1 MMPKTDAGATRR
13 ILLVEDHPV
22 ERAYLQNMLLALGY
36 RRVAGVG
43 SSTEAIG
50 ALTRQ
55 FYDVVVSD
63 IVMGEGDGTRLPNEL
78 RRLVDAGRLKS
89 MPPIIWISSL
99 SDELLQSH
107 VRLALQAGCP
117 SAQALSKPVSRTGMQ
132 QAIKTA
138 LRSID
143 EDDAASPRQNAVRR
157 DLMEVALGHA
167 LITGKGMSVVLQPQ
181 MSLSTGRVLA
191 AEALSRWDHPEL
203 GVISAVDFVPA
214 AHRLGLDRMLFSRV
228 TDRVIDVLRR
238 MYVEDIAVPIAIN
251 ASASTLCTRDLP
263 GLLEQRVGQ
272 AGLPARLVKV
282 ELTEDE
288 PVTDWLALSSVLNLL
303 RVRGFE
309 LAMDDFGA
317 GIASMRLFS
326 AMPFTELK
334 IDRDFIVH
342 MHREPAS
349 RAVVA
354 AAIEM
359 GRVLGRRVV
368 AEGVEHE
375 RDVQLLRELGCD
387 VAQGYG
393 ISMPLEPDAFIEFCR
408 NH

>member
-1 MMPKTDAGATRR
+1 MPKTDAGATRR

-22 ERAYLQNMLLALGY
+22 ERAYLQNMLLALGF
-36 RRVAGVG
+36 RRVAGLG
-43 SSTEAIG
+43 SSTEAIS

-55 FYDVVVSD
+55 FYDAVVSD
-63 IVMGEGDGTRLPNEL
+63 IVVGEGDGTRLPNEL

-117 SAQALSKPVSRTGMQ
+117 SAQALPKPVSRAAMQ
-132 QAIKTA
+132 QAVKAA
-138 LRSID
+138 LRSLD
-143 EDDAASPRQNAVRR
+143 EDDSASPRPHSVRR
-157 DLMEVALGHA
+157 DVMEVALGHA
-167 LITGKGMSVVLQPQ
+167 LITGKGLSVVLQPQ

-191 AEALSRWDHPEL
+191 AEALSRWEHPEL
-203 GVISAVDFVPA
+203 GAIPAVDFVPA

-228 TDRVIDVLRR
+228 TDRVIEVLRR
-238 MYVEDIAVPIAIN
+238 MHAEGIAVPIAIN

-393 ISMPLEPDAFIEFCR
+393 ISVPLEPEAFIEFCR
-408 NH
+408 NR

>member
-1 MMPKTDAGATRR
+1 MPKTDAGAARR

-43 SSTEAIG
+43 SSTEAIS
-50 ALTRQ
+50 ALGRQ
-55 FYDVVVSD
+55 FYDLVISD
-63 IVMGEGDGTRLPNEL
+63 IVMSDGDGTHLPNEL

-99 SDELLQSH
+99 SDELLESH

-117 SAQALSKPVSRTGMQ
+117 SAQALSKPVSRTSMHQAVKAGLAAEDMTTPQ
-132 QAIKTA
+132 QQ
-138 LRSID
+138 SI
-143 EDDAASPRQNAVRR
+143 RR
-157 DLMEVALGHA
+157 EVIEAELGRA
-167 LITGKGMSVVLQPQ
+167 LITGEGMSVVLQPQ
-181 MSLSTGRVLA
+181 MSLSTGKVVA

-203 GVISAVDFVPA
+203 GSIAAADFVPA
-214 AHRLGLDRMLFSRV
+214 AHRLGMDRMLFLRV
-228 TDRVIDVLRR
+228 TDRVLEVLQTLHA
-238 MYVEDIAVPIAIN
+238 EDIAVPMAIN
-251 ASASTLCTRDLP
+251 ASSSTLCSRDMP
-263 GLLEQRVGQ
+263 AVLEKRVAR

-288 PVTDWLALSSVLNLL
+288 PVNDWLALSSVLNLL

-342 MHREPAS
+342 MHREAAS

-368 AEGVEHE
+368 AEGVEQE

-393 ISMPLEPDAFIEFCR
+393 LSMPLEPDAFIDFCR
-408 NH
+408 RH

>member
-117 SAQALSKPVSRTGMQ
+117 SAQALSKPVSRTAMQ

-238 MYVEDIAVPIAIN
+238 MYAEDIAVPIAIN

>member
-1 MMPKTDAGATRR
+1 MPKSDAGATRR

-22 ERAYLQNMLLALGY
+22 ERAYLQNMLLALGF
-36 RRVAGVG
+36 RRVAGLG
-43 SSTEAIG
+43 SSIEAVS

-55 FYDVVVSD
+55 YYDVLISD
-63 IVMGEGDGTRLPNEL
+63 IVMGEGDGTRLPNDL

-117 SAQALSKPVSRTGMQ
+117 SAQALSKPVGRSAMQ

-138 LRSID
+138 LHSID
-143 EDDAASPRQNAVRR
+143 DGDPASPHRQKSVRR
-157 DLMEVALGHA
+157 DVMEAALGQA
-167 LITGKGMSVVLQPQ
+167 LVSGAGMSVVLQPQ
-181 MSLSTGRVLA
+181 MSLSTGRVVA
-191 AEALSRWDHPEL
+191 AEALSRWVHPEL
-203 GVISAVDFVPA
+203 GAISAADFVPA
-214 AHRLGLDRMLFSRV
+214 AHRLGLDRMLFGRV
-228 TDRVIDVLRR
+228 TDRVLEVLRQ
-238 MYVEDIAVPIAIN
+238 MHDEDIAVPISIN
-251 ASASTLCTRDLP
+251 ASASTLCSRDLP

-272 AGLPARLVKV
+272 AGLPARLIKV

-288 PVTDWLALSSVLNLL
+288 PVTDWLALSSSLNLL

-342 MHREPAS
+342 MHSEPAS

-368 AEGVEHE
+368 AEGVEQE

-393 ISMPLEPDAFIEFCR
+393 ISVPLEPEAFVEFCR
-408 NH
+408 RQ

>member
-1 MMPKTDAGATRR
+1 MPKTDAGAARR

-43 SSTEAIG
+43 SSTEAIS
-50 ALTRQ
+50 ALGRQ
-55 FYDVVVSD
+55 FYDLVISD
-63 IVMGEGDGTRLPNEL
+63 IVMSDGDGTHLPNEL

-99 SDELLQSH
+99 SDELLESH

-117 SAQALSKPVSRTGMQ
+117 SAQALSKPVSRTSMHQAVKAGLAAEDMTTPQ
-132 QAIKTA
+132 QQ
-138 LRSID
+138 SI
-143 EDDAASPRQNAVRR
+143 RR
-157 DLMEVALGHA
+157 EVIEAELGRA
-167 LITGKGMSVVLQPQ
+167 LITGEGMSVVLQPQ
-181 MSLSTGRVLA
+181 MSLSTGKVVA
-191 AEALSRWDHPEL
+191 AEALSRWGHPEL
-203 GVISAVDFVPA
+203 GSIAAADFVPA
-214 AHRLGLDRMLFSRV
+214 AHRLGMDRMLFLRV
-228 TDRVIDVLRR
+228 TDRVLEVLQTLHA
-238 MYVEDIAVPIAIN
+238 EDIAVPIAIN
-251 ASASTLCTRDLP
+251 ASSSTLCSRDMP
-263 GLLEQRVGQ
+263 AVLEKRVAR

-288 PVTDWLALSSVLNLL
+288 PVNDWLALSSVLNLL

-342 MHREPAS
+342 MHREAAS

-368 AEGVEHE
+368 AEGVEQE

-393 ISMPLEPDAFIEFCR
+393 LSMPLEPDAFIDFCR
-408 NH
+408 RH

>member
-1 MMPKTDAGATRR
+1 MPKTDAGAARR

-43 SSTEAIG
+43 SSTEAIS
-50 ALTRQ
+50 ALGRQ
-55 FYDVVVSD
+55 FYDLVISD
-63 IVMGEGDGTRLPNEL
+63 IVMSDGDGTHLPNEL

-99 SDELLQSH
+99 SDELLESH

-117 SAQALSKPVSRTGMQ
+117 SAQALSKPVSRTSMHQAVKAGLAAEDMTTPQ
-132 QAIKTA
+132 QQ
-138 LRSID
+138 SI
-143 EDDAASPRQNAVRR
+143 RR
-157 DLMEVALGHA
+157 EVIEAELGRA
-167 LITGKGMSVVLQPQ
+167 LITGEGMSVVLQPQ
-181 MSLSTGRVLA
+181 MSLSTGQVVA

-203 GVISAVDFVPA
+203 GSIAAADFVPA
-214 AHRLGLDRMLFSRV
+214 AHRLGMDRMLFLRV
-228 TDRVIDVLRR
+228 TDRVLEVLQTLHA
-238 MYVEDIAVPIAIN
+238 EDIAVPIAIN
-251 ASASTLCTRDLP
+251 ASSSTLCSRDMP
-263 GLLEQRVGQ
+263 AVLEKRVAR

-288 PVTDWLALSSVLNLL
+288 PVNDWLALSSVLNLL

-342 MHREPAS
+342 MHREAAS

-368 AEGVEHE
+368 AEGVEQE

-393 ISMPLEPDAFIEFCR
+393 LSMPLEPDAFIDFCR
-408 NH
+408 RH

>member
-55 FYDVVVSD
+55 FYDVVISD

-238 MYVEDIAVPIAIN
+238 MYAEDIAVPIAIN

>member
-1 MMPKTDAGATRR
+1 MPKLHAGASRR

-43 SSTEAIG
+43 SSAEAIA
-50 ALTRQ
+50 ALARQ
-55 FYDVVVSD
+55 AYDVVISD

-78 RRLVDAGRLKS
+78 RQLVDGGRLKS
-89 MPPIIWISSL
+89 MPPIVWISSL

-117 SAQALSKPVSRTGMQ
+117 SSQALAKPVTRTAMQ
-132 QAIKTA
+132 HAIKTA
-138 LRSID
+138 LHSL
-143 EDDAASPRQNAVRR
+143 DDDTASPRRTAVRR
-157 DLMEVALGHA
+157 EVIEAELGRALSSGD
-167 LITGKGMSVVLQPQ
+167 GMSVVLQPQ
-181 MSLSTGRVLA
+181 VDLGTGRTVA
-191 AEALSRWDHPEL
+191 AEALSRWDHPTL
-203 GVISAVDFVPA
+203 GVIPAVDFVPA
-214 AHRLGLDRMLFSRV
+214 AHRLGLDQTLFNRV
-228 TDRVIDVLRR
+228 ADCVVEVLAE
-238 MYVEDIAVPIAIN
+238 MHAEGIAVPIAIN
-251 ASASTLCTRDLP
+251 ASASTLCAP
-263 GLLEQRVGQ
+263 GLPDSLEQRVTR

-288 PVTDWLALSSVLNLL
+288 PVTDWLALLSALNLL

-368 AEGVEHE
+368 AEGVEQE
-375 RDVQLLRELGCD
+375 RDILLLRELGCTL
-387 VAQGYG
+387 AQGYG
-393 ISMPLEPDAFIEFCR
+393 ISMPLAPADFIAFCR
-408 NH
+408 RQ

>member
-1 MMPKTDAGATRR
+1 MPKTEPGGTRR

-22 ERAYLQNMLLALGY
+22 ERAYLQNVLLALGF
-36 RRVAGVG
+36 RRVAGLG
-43 SSTEAIG
+43 SSIEAVS
-50 ALTRQ
+50 ALARQ
-55 FYDVVVSD
+55 FYDVVISD
-63 IVMGEGDGTRLPNEL
+63 IVTGEGDGTRLPNEL

-117 SAQALSKPVSRTGMQ
+117 SAQALSKPVSRTGLQ

-138 LRSID
+138 LRSVD
-143 EDDAASPRQNAVRR
+143 EDDTASPRQRSLRR
-157 DLMEVALGHA
+157 DVIEAALGHA
-167 LITGKGMSVVLQPQ
+167 LITGQGMSVVLQPQ

-203 GVISAVDFVPA
+203 GAIPAADFVPA
-214 AHRLGLDRMLFSRV
+214 AHRLGLDRTLFCRV
-228 TDRVIDVLRR
+228 TDRVLEVLQR
-238 MYVEDIAVPIAIN
+238 MHAEDIAVPVAIN
-251 ASASTLCTRDLP
+251 ASASTLCSRDLP

-288 PVTDWLALSSVLNLL
+288 PVTDWLALSSALNLL

-375 RDVQLLRELGCD
+375 RDIELLRELGCD

-393 ISMPLEPDAFIEFCR
+393 ISVPLEPDAFIEFCR
-408 NH
+408 TH

>member
-1 MMPKTDAGATRR
+1 MPKTDAGATRR

-22 ERAYLQNMLLALGY
+22 ERAYLQNVLLAFGF
-36 RRVAGVG
+36 RRVAGLG
-43 SSTEAIG
+43 SSAEAVG

-55 FYDVVVSD
+55 FYDVVISD
-63 IVMGEGDGTRLPNEL
+63 IVVGEGDGTRLPNEL
-78 RRLVDAGRLKS
+78 RRLVDAGRLKR

-117 SAQALSKPVSRTGMQ
+117 SAQALSKPVSRSALQ
-132 QAIKTA
+132 QAMKTA

-143 EDDAASPRQNAVRR
+143 EHDAASPQPHAVRR
-157 DLMEVALGHA
+157 DVMEVALGHA
-167 LITGKGMSVVLQPQ
+167 LITGQGMSVVLQPQ

-191 AEALSRWDHPEL
+191 AEALSRWEHPEL
-203 GVISAVDFVPA
+203 GAIPAVDFVPA

-228 TDRVIDVLRR
+228 TDRVIEVLGR
-238 MYVEDIAVPIAIN
+238 MHAQDIAVPIAIN

-263 GLLEQRVGQ
+263 ALLEQRVGQ

-375 RDVQLLRELGCD
+375 RDLQLLRELGCD

-408 NH
+408 QH

>member
-1 MMPKTDAGATRR
+1 MPKTDAGAARR

-22 ERAYLQNMLLALGY
+22 ERAFLQNMLLALGY

-43 SSTEAIG
+43 SSTEAIS
-50 ALTRQ
+50 ALGRQ
-55 FYDVVVSD
+55 FYDLVISD
-63 IVMGEGDGTRLPNEL
+63 IVMSDGDGTHLPNEL

-99 SDELLQSH
+99 SDELLESH

-117 SAQALSKPVSRTGMQ
+117 SAQALSKPVSRTSMHQAVKAGLAAEDMTTPQ
-132 QAIKTA
+132 QQ
-138 LRSID
+138 SI
-143 EDDAASPRQNAVRR
+143 RR
-157 DLMEVALGHA
+157 EVIEAELGRA
-167 LITGKGMSVVLQPQ
+167 LITGEGMSVVLQPQ
-181 MSLSTGRVLA
+181 MSLSTGKVVA

-203 GVISAVDFVPA
+203 GSIAAADFVPA
-214 AHRLGLDRMLFSRV
+214 AHRLGMDRMLFLRV
-228 TDRVIDVLRR
+228 TDRVLEVLQTLHA
-238 MYVEDIAVPIAIN
+238 EDIAVPIAIN
-251 ASASTLCTRDLP
+251 ASSSTLCSRDMP
-263 GLLEQRVGQ
+263 AVLEKRVAR

-288 PVTDWLALSSVLNLL
+288 PVNDWLALSSVLNLL

-342 MHREPAS
+342 MHREAAS

-368 AEGVEHE
+368 AEGVEQE

-393 ISMPLEPDAFIEFCR
+393 LSMPLEPDAFIDFCR
-408 NH
+408 RH

>member
-1 MMPKTDAGATRR
+1 V
-13 ILLVEDHPV
+13 I
-22 ERAYLQNMLLALGY
+22 
-36 RRVAGVG
+36 
-43 SSTEAIG
+43 
-50 ALTRQ
+50 
-55 FYDVVVSD
+55 SD
-63 IVMGEGDGTRLPNEL
+63 IVMSDGDGTHLPNEL

-99 SDELLQSH
+99 SDELLESH

-117 SAQALSKPVSRTGMQ
+117 SAQALSKPVSRTSMHQAVKAGLAAEGVTTPQ
-132 QAIKTA
+132 QQ
-138 LRSID
+138 SI
-143 EDDAASPRQNAVRR
+143 RR
-157 DLMEVALGHA
+157 EVIEAELGRA
-167 LITGKGMSVVLQPQ
+167 LITGEGMSVVLQPQ
-181 MSLSTGRVLA
+181 MSLSTGKVVA

-203 GVISAVDFVPA
+203 GSIAAADFVPA
-214 AHRLGLDRMLFSRV
+214 AHRLGMDRMLFLRV
-228 TDRVIDVLRR
+228 TDRVLEVLQTLHA
-238 MYVEDIAVPIAIN
+238 EDIAVPIAIN
-251 ASASTLCTRDLP
+251 ASSSTLCSRDLP
-263 GLLEQRVGQ
+263 AVLEKRVAR

-288 PVTDWLALSSVLNLL
+288 PVNDWLALSSVLNLL

-342 MHREPAS
+342 MHREAAS

-368 AEGVEHE
+368 AEGVEQE
-375 RDVQLLRELGCD
+375 RDLQLLRELGCD

-393 ISMPLEPDAFIEFCR
+393 LSVPLEPDAFIDFCR
-408 NH
+408 RH

>member
-1 MMPKTDAGATRR
+1 MPKTDAGAARR

-43 SSTEAIG
+43 SSTEAIS
-50 ALTRQ
+50 ALGRQ
-55 FYDVVVSD
+55 FYDLVISD
-63 IVMGEGDGTRLPNEL
+63 IVMSDGDGTHLPNEL

-99 SDELLQSH
+99 SDELLESH

-117 SAQALSKPVSRTGMQ
+117 SAQALSKPVSRTSMHQAVKAGLAAEGVTTPQ
-132 QAIKTA
+132 QQ
-138 LRSID
+138 SI
-143 EDDAASPRQNAVRR
+143 RR
-157 DLMEVALGHA
+157 EVIEAELGRA
-167 LITGKGMSVVLQPQ
+167 LITGEGMSVVLQPQ
-181 MSLSTGRVLA
+181 MSLSTGKVVA

-203 GVISAVDFVPA
+203 GSIAAADFVPA
-214 AHRLGLDRMLFSRV
+214 AHRLGMDRMLFLRV
-228 TDRVIDVLRR
+228 TDRVLEVLQTLHA
-238 MYVEDIAVPIAIN
+238 EDNAVPIAIN
-251 ASASTLCTRDLP
+251 ASSSTLCSRDLP
-263 GLLEQRVGQ
+263 AVLEKRVAR

-288 PVTDWLALSSVLNLL
+288 PVNDWLALSSVLNLL

-342 MHREPAS
+342 MHREAAS

-368 AEGVEHE
+368 AEGVEQE
-375 RDVQLLRELGCD
+375 RDLQLLRELGCD

-393 ISMPLEPDAFIEFCR
+393 LSVPLEPDAFIDFCR
-408 NH
+408 RH

>member
-1 MMPKTDAGATRR
+1 MPKLHAGASRR

-43 SSTEAIG
+43 SSAEAIG
-50 ALTRQ
+50 ALARQ
-55 FYDVVVSD
+55 AYDVVISD

-78 RRLVDAGRLKS
+78 RQLVDGGRLKS
-89 MPPIIWISSL
+89 MPPIVWISSL

-117 SAQALSKPVSRTGMQ
+117 SSQALAKPVTRTAMQ
-132 QAIKTA
+132 HAIKTA
-138 LRSID
+138 LHSL
-143 EDDAASPRQNAVRR
+143 DDDTASPRRTAVRR
-157 DLMEVALGHA
+157 EVIEAELGRALSSGD
-167 LITGKGMSVVLQPQ
+167 GMSVVLQPQ
-181 MSLSTGRVLA
+181 VDLGTGRTVA
-191 AEALSRWDHPEL
+191 AEALSRWDHPTL
-203 GVISAVDFVPA
+203 GVIPAVDFVPA
-214 AHRLGLDRMLFSRV
+214 AHRLGLDQTLFNRV
-228 TDRVIDVLRR
+228 ADCVVEVLAE
-238 MYVEDIAVPIAIN
+238 MHAEGIAVPIAIN
-251 ASASTLCTRDLP
+251 ASASTLCAP
-263 GLLEQRVGQ
+263 GLPDSLEQRVTR

-288 PVTDWLALSSVLNLL
+288 PVTDWLALSSALNLL

-368 AEGVEHE
+368 AEGVEQE
-375 RDVQLLRELGCD
+375 RDILLLRELGCTL
-387 VAQGYG
+387 AQGYG
-393 ISMPLEPDAFIEFCR
+393 ISMPLAPADFIAFCR
-408 NH
+408 RQ

>member
-1 MMPKTDAGATRR
+1 MPKTDAGAARR

-43 SSTEAIG
+43 SSTEAVG
-50 ALTRQ
+50 ALGRQ
-55 FYDVVVSD
+55 FYDLVISD
-63 IVMGEGDGTRLPNEL
+63 IVMGDGDGTHLPNEL
-78 RRLVDAGRLKS
+78 RRLVDVGRLKA

-117 SAQALSKPVSRTGMQ
+117 SAQALSKPVSRTSMQ

-138 LRSID
+138 LLSA
-143 EDDAASPRQNAVRR
+143 DDVISPRQQSVRR
-157 DLMEVALGHA
+157 DVIEAELGRA
-167 LITGKGMSVVLQPQ
+167 LITGLGMSVVLQPQ
-181 MSLSTGRVLA
+181 MSLVTGQVLA

-203 GVISAVDFVPA
+203 GPISAADFVPA
-214 AHRLGLDRMLFSRV
+214 AHRLGMDRMLFLRV
-228 TDRVIDVLRR
+228 VDRVIEVLQR
-238 MYVEDIAVPIAIN
+238 MHAEDIAVPIAIN
-251 ASASTLCTRDLP
+251 ASSSTLCSRDLP
-263 GLLEQRVGQ
+263 TLLEKRVAQ
-272 AGLPARLVKV
+272 AGLPARLVKI

-288 PVTDWLALSSVLNLL
+288 PVNDWLALSSVLNLL

-342 MHREPAS
+342 MHREAAS

-368 AEGVEHE
+368 AEGVEQD

-393 ISMPLEPDAFIEFCR
+393 LSIPLDADAFVDFCR
-408 NH
+408 RH

>member
-1 MMPKTDAGATRR
+1 MPKTDTGANRR

-22 ERAYLQNMLLALGY
+22 ERAYLQNLLLALGY

-43 SSTEAIG
+43 SSNEAIG
-50 ALTRQ
+50 TLARQ
-55 FYDVVVSD
+55 SYDVVVSD

-78 RRLVDAGRLKS
+78 RRLFDSGRIKH

-117 SAQALSKPVSRTGMQ
+117 ASQALSKPVSRTAMQ
-132 QAIKTA
+132 HAIKHA
-138 LRSID
+138 LHSID
-143 EDDAASPRQNAVRR
+143 DDLASPRQTSVRR
-157 DLMEVALGHA
+157 DLLEAELGQALASGE
-167 LITGKGMSVVLQPQ
+167 GMSVVLQPQ
-181 MSLSTGRVLA
+181 VNLTTGRAVA
-191 AEALSRWDHPEL
+191 AEALSRWRHPAL
-203 GVISAVDFVPA
+203 GAISPADFVPA
-214 AHRLGLDRMLFSRV
+214 AHRLGLDLMLFNRV
-228 TDRVIDVLRR
+228 AGRVVEVLAA
-238 MYVEDIAVPIAIN
+238 MHAEHIAVPIAIN
-251 ASASTLCTRDLP
+251 ASASTLCAPDLP
-263 GLLEQRVGQ
+263 EMLEQRVAQ

-288 PVTDWLALSSVLNLL
+288 PVTDWLMLSSALNLL

-359 GRVLGRRVV
+359 GRALGRRVV
-368 AEGVEHE
+368 AEGVEQE
-375 RDVQLLRELGCD
+375 RDLQLLRELGCT

-393 ISMPLEPDAFIEFCR
+393 ISMPLAPADFIEFCR
-408 NH
+408 QH

>member
-1 MMPKTDAGATRR
+1 
-13 ILLVEDHPV
+13 
-22 ERAYLQNMLLALGY
+22 MLLALGY
-36 RRVAGVG
+36 RRVAGLG
-43 SSTEAIG
+43 SSTEAVS
-50 ALTRQ
+50 ALSRQ
-55 FYDVVVSD
+55 YYDLVISD
-63 IVMGEGDGTRLPNEL
+63 IVMSDGDGTHMPNEL
-78 RRLVDAGRLKS
+78 RRLVDVGRLKS

-99 SDELLQSH
+99 SEELLQSH

-117 SAQALSKPVSRTGMQ
+117 SAQALSKPVSRTAMH
-132 QAIKTA
+132 QAIKAGLAAEDVTTPQHP
-138 LRSID
+138 SI
-143 EDDAASPRQNAVRR
+143 RR
-157 DLMEVALGHA
+157 EVVEAELGRA
-167 LITGKGMSVVLQPQ
+167 LITGVGMSVVLQPQ
-181 MSLSTGRVLA
+181 MSLSTGKVLA

-203 GVISAVDFVPA
+203 GAISAVDFVPA
-214 AHRLGLDRMLFSRV
+214 AHRLGMDRMLFLRV
-228 TDRVIDVLRR
+228 TDRVLEVQKTLHA
-238 MYVEDIAVPIAIN
+238 EGIAVPIAIN
-251 ASASTLCTRDLP
+251 ASASTLCSRDMP
-263 GLLEQRVGQ
+263 AVLEKRVAQ
-272 AGLPARLVKV
+272 AGLPARLIKI

-288 PVTDWLALSSVLNLL
+288 PVNDWLALSSALNLL

-342 MHREPAS
+342 MHREAAS

-368 AEGVEHE
+368 AEGVEQE
-375 RDVQLLRELGCD
+375 RDLQLLRELGCD

-393 ISMPLEPDAFIEFCR
+393 LSIPLEPQAFIEFCR
-408 NH
+408 QH

>member
-1 MMPKTDAGATRR
+1 MPKTDAGAARR

-43 SSTEAIG
+43 SSTEAIS
-50 ALTRQ
+50 ALGRQ
-55 FYDVVVSD
+55 FYDLVISD
-63 IVMGEGDGTRLPNEL
+63 IVMSDGDGTHLPNEL

-99 SDELLQSH
+99 SDELLESH

-117 SAQALSKPVSRTGMQ
+117 SAQALSKPVSRTSMHQAVKAGLAAEGVTTPQ
-132 QAIKTA
+132 QQ
-138 LRSID
+138 SI
-143 EDDAASPRQNAVRR
+143 RR
-157 DLMEVALGHA
+157 EVIEAELGRA
-167 LITGKGMSVVLQPQ
+167 LITGEGMSVVLQPQ
-181 MSLSTGRVLA
+181 MSLSTGKVVA

-203 GVISAVDFVPA
+203 GSIAAADFVPA
-214 AHRLGLDRMLFSRV
+214 AHRLGMDRMLFLRV
-228 TDRVIDVLRR
+228 TDRVLEVLQTLHA
-238 MYVEDIAVPIAIN
+238 EDIAVPIAIN
-251 ASASTLCTRDLP
+251 ASSSTLCSRDLP
-263 GLLEQRVGQ
+263 AVLEKRVAR

-288 PVTDWLALSSVLNLL
+288 PVNDWLALSSVLNLL

-342 MHREPAS
+342 MHREAAS

-368 AEGVEHE
+368 AEGVEQE
-375 RDVQLLRELGCD
+375 RDLQLLRELGCD

-393 ISMPLEPDAFIEFCR
+393 LSVPLEPDAFIDFCR
-408 NH
+408 RH

>member
-1 MMPKTDAGATRR
+1 MPKLHAGASRR

-43 SSTEAIG
+43 SSAEAIA
-50 ALTRQ
+50 ALARQ
-55 FYDVVVSD
+55 AYDVVISD

-78 RRLVDAGRLKS
+78 RQLVDGGRLKS
-89 MPPIIWISSL
+89 MPPIVWISSL

-117 SAQALSKPVSRTGMQ
+117 SSQALAKPVTRTAMQ
-132 QAIKTA
+132 HAIKTA
-138 LRSID
+138 LHSL
-143 EDDAASPRQNAVRR
+143 DDDTASPRRTAVRR
-157 DLMEVALGHA
+157 EVIEAELGRALSSGD
-167 LITGKGMSVVLQPQ
+167 GMSVVLQPQ
-181 MSLSTGRVLA
+181 VDLGTGRTVA
-191 AEALSRWDHPEL
+191 AEALSRWDHPTL
-203 GVISAVDFVPA
+203 GVIPAVDFVPA
-214 AHRLGLDRMLFSRV
+214 AHRLGLDQTLFNRV
-228 TDRVIDVLRR
+228 ADCVVEVLAE
-238 MYVEDIAVPIAIN
+238 MHAEGIAVPIAIN
-251 ASASTLCTRDLP
+251 ASASTLCAP
-263 GLLEQRVGQ
+263 GLPDSLEQRVTR

>member
-1 MMPKTDAGATRR
+1 MPKLHAGASRR

-43 SSTEAIG
+43 SSAEAIA
-50 ALTRQ
+50 ALARQ
-55 FYDVVVSD
+55 AYDVVISD

-78 RRLVDAGRLKS
+78 RQLVDGGRLKS
-89 MPPIIWISSL
+89 MPPIVWISSL

-117 SAQALSKPVSRTGMQ
+117 SSQALAKPVTRTAMQ
-132 QAIKTA
+132 HAIKTA
-138 LRSID
+138 LHSL
-143 EDDAASPRQNAVRR
+143 DDDTASPRRTAVRR
-157 DLMEVALGHA
+157 EVIEAELGRALSSGD
-167 LITGKGMSVVLQPQ
+167 GMSVVLQPQ
-181 MSLSTGRVLA
+181 VDLGTGRTVA
-191 AEALSRWDHPEL
+191 AEALSRWDHPTL
-203 GVISAVDFVPA
+203 GVIPAVDFVPA
-214 AHRLGLDRMLFSRV
+214 AHRLGLDQTLFNRV
-228 TDRVIDVLRR
+228 ADCVVEVLAE
-238 MYVEDIAVPIAIN
+238 MHAEGIAVPIAIN
-251 ASASTLCTRDLP
+251 ASASTLCAP
-263 GLLEQRVGQ
+263 GLPDSLEQRVTR

-288 PVTDWLALSSVLNLL
+288 PVTDWLALSSALNLL

-368 AEGVEHE
+368 AEGVEQE
-375 RDVQLLRELGCD
+375 RDILLLRELGCTL
-387 VAQGYG
+387 AQGYG
-393 ISMPLEPDAFIEFCR
+393 ISMPLAPADFIAFCR
-408 NH
+408 RQ

>member
-1 MMPKTDAGATRR
+1 MPKTDAGAARR

-43 SSTEAIG
+43 SSTEAIS
-50 ALTRQ
+50 ALGRQ
-55 FYDVVVSD
+55 FYDLVISD
-63 IVMGEGDGTRLPNEL
+63 IVMSDGDGTHLPNEL
-78 RRLVDAGRLKS
+78 RRLVDVGRLKS

-99 SDELLQSH
+99 SDELLESH

-117 SAQALSKPVSRTGMQ
+117 SAQALSKPVSRTSMHQAVKAGLAAEDVTTPQ
-132 QAIKTA
+132 QQ
-138 LRSID
+138 SI
-143 EDDAASPRQNAVRR
+143 RR
-157 DLMEVALGHA
+157 EVIEAELGRA
-167 LITGKGMSVVLQPQ
+167 LITGEGMSVVLQPQ
-181 MSLSTGRVLA
+181 MSLSTGKVVA

-203 GVISAVDFVPA
+203 GSIAAADFVPA
-214 AHRLGLDRMLFSRV
+214 AHRLGMDRMLFLRV
-228 TDRVIDVLRR
+228 TDRVLEVLQTLHA
-238 MYVEDIAVPIAIN
+238 EDIAVPIAIN
-251 ASASTLCTRDLP
+251 ASSSTLCSRDLP
-263 GLLEQRVGQ
+263 SVLEKRVAR

-288 PVTDWLALSSVLNLL
+288 PVNDWLALSSVLNLL

-342 MHREPAS
+342 MHREAAS

-368 AEGVEHE
+368 AEGVEQE
-375 RDVQLLRELGCD
+375 RDLQLLRELGCD

-393 ISMPLEPDAFIEFCR
+393 LSVPLEPEAFIDFCR
-408 NH
+408 RH

>member
-1 MMPKTDAGATRR
+1 MPKTDAGANRR

-43 SSTEAIG
+43 SSTEAVS
-50 ALTRQ
+50 ALARQ
-55 FYDVVVSD
+55 AYDVVISD
-63 IVMGEGDGTRLPNEL
+63 IVMGEGDGTRLPTEL
-78 RRLVDAGRLKS
+78 RQLVDGGRLKS

-99 SDELLQSH
+99 SDELLRSH
-107 VRLALQAGCP
+107 VRLALQGGCP
-117 SAQALSKPVSRTGMQ
+117 SSLALSKPVSRNAMQ
-132 QAIKTA
+132 HAVKMA
-138 LRSID
+138 LHSI
-143 EDDAASPRQNAVRR
+143 EHGTTASPRQTAVRR
-157 DLMEVALGHA
+157 DEIEAELGHA
-167 LITGKGMSVVLQPQ
+167 LSSGEGMSVVLQPQ
-181 MSLSTGRVLA
+181 VDLDSGRAVA
-191 AEALSRWDHPEL
+191 AEALSRWTHPSL
-203 GVISAVDFVPA
+203 GAIPAVDFVPA
-214 AHRLGLDRMLFSRV
+214 AHRLGLDQTLFNRV
-228 TDRVIDVLRR
+228 ADCV
-238 MYVEDIAVPIAIN
+238 VEVQVAMHAEGIAVPIAIN
-251 ASASTLCTRDLP
+251 ASASTLCAP
-263 GLLEQRVGQ
+263 GLPDALETRVTQ
-272 AGLPARLVKV
+272 AGLPTRLVKV

-288 PVTDWLALSSVLNLL
+288 PVTDWLTLSSALNLL

-368 AEGVEHE
+368 AEGVEQE
-375 RDVQLLRELGCD
+375 RDIQLLRELGCK

-393 ISMPLEPDAFIEFCR
+393 ISVPLPPDDFIAFCR
-408 NH
+408 RR

>member
-1 MMPKTDAGATRR
+1 MPKTDAGATRR

-238 MYVEDIAVPIAIN
+238 MYAEDIAVPIAIN

-303 RVRGFE
+303 RVWGFE

>member
-1 MMPKTDAGATRR
+1 MPKTDAGATRR

-22 ERAYLQNMLLALGY
+22 ERAYLQNVLLAFGF
-36 RRVAGVG
+36 RRVAGLG
-43 SSTEAIG
+43 SSAEAVG

-55 FYDVVVSD
+55 FYDVVISD
-63 IVMGEGDGTRLPNEL
+63 IVVGEGDGTRLPNEL
-78 RRLVDAGRLKS
+78 RRLVDAGRLKR

-117 SAQALSKPVSRTGMQ
+117 SAQALSKPVSRSALQ
-132 QAIKTA
+132 QAMKTA

-143 EDDAASPRQNAVRR
+143 EHDAVSPQPNAVRR
-157 DLMEVALGHA
+157 DVMEVALGHA
-167 LITGKGMSVVLQPQ
+167 LITGQGMSVVLQPQ

-191 AEALSRWDHPEL
+191 AEALSRWEHPEL
-203 GVISAVDFVPA
+203 GAIPAVDFVPA

-228 TDRVIDVLRR
+228 TDRVIEVLGR
-238 MYVEDIAVPIAIN
+238 MHAQDIAVPIAIN

-263 GLLEQRVGQ
+263 ALLEQRVGQ

-375 RDVQLLRELGCD
+375 RDLQLLRELGCD

-408 NH
+408 QH

>member
-1 MMPKTDAGATRR
+1 MPKTNAGATRR

-22 ERAYLQNMLLALGY
+22 ERAYLQNLLLALGY
-36 RRVAGVG
+36 RRVAGLG
-43 SSTEAIG
+43 SSTEAIS
-50 ALTRQ
+50 ALARQ

-117 SAQALSKPVSRTGMQ
+117 SAQALSKPVSRTAMQ
-132 QAIKTA
+132 QAIKAA
-138 LRSID
+138 LRSVD

-157 DLMEVALGHA
+157 DVMEVALGHA
-167 LITGKGMSVVLQPQ
+167 LITGAGMSVVLQPQ

-191 AEALSRWDHPEL
+191 AEALSRWEHPEL
-203 GVISAVDFVPA
+203 GIISAADFVPA

-228 TDRVIDVLRR
+228 TDRVIDVLKR
-238 MYVEDIAVPIAIN
+238 MHGEDIAVPIAIN

-263 GLLEQRVGQ
+263 GLLEQRVGL

-393 ISMPLEPDAFIEFCR
+393 ISVPLEPDAFIDFCR
-408 NH
+408 QH

>member
-1 MMPKTDAGATRR
+1 MPKTDAGATRR

-36 RRVAGVG
+36 RRVAGLG

-50 ALTRQ
+50 ALSRQ

-117 SAQALSKPVSRTGMQ
+117 SAQALSKPVSRTAMQ
-132 QAIKTA
+132 HAIKAA
-138 LRSID
+138 LRSVD
-143 EDDAASPRQNAVRR
+143 EYDAASPRPNAVRR
-157 DLMEVALGHA
+157 DVMEVALGHA

-191 AEALSRWDHPEL
+191 AEALSRWEHPEL
-203 GVISAVDFVPA
+203 GVISAADFVPA

-228 TDRVIDVLRR
+228 TDRVIELLRR
-238 MYVEDIAVPIAIN
+238 MHAEDIAVPIAIN

-272 AGLPARLVKV
+272 AGRPARLVKV

-375 RDVQLLRELGCD
+375 RDIQLLRELGCD

-408 NH
+408 SH

>member
-1 MMPKTDAGATRR
+1 MPKTDAGAARR

-43 SSTEAIG
+43 SSTEAIS
-50 ALTRQ
+50 ALGRQ
-55 FYDVVVSD
+55 FYDLVISD
-63 IVMGEGDGTRLPNEL
+63 IVMSDGDGTHLPNEL
-78 RRLVDAGRLKS
+78 RRLVDVGRLKS

-99 SDELLQSH
+99 SDELLESH

-117 SAQALSKPVSRTGMQ
+117 SAQALSKPVSRTSMHQAVKAGLAAEGVTTPQ
-132 QAIKTA
+132 QQ
-138 LRSID
+138 SI
-143 EDDAASPRQNAVRR
+143 RR
-157 DLMEVALGHA
+157 EVIEAELGRA
-167 LITGKGMSVVLQPQ
+167 LITGEGMSVVLQPQ
-181 MSLSTGRVLA
+181 MSLSTGKVVA

-203 GVISAVDFVPA
+203 GSIAAADFVPA
-214 AHRLGLDRMLFSRV
+214 AHRLGMDRMLFLRV
-228 TDRVIDVLRR
+228 TDRVLEVLQTLHA
-238 MYVEDIAVPIAIN
+238 EDIAVPIAIN
-251 ASASTLCTRDLP
+251 ASSSTLCSRDLP
-263 GLLEQRVGQ
+263 AVLEKRVAR

-288 PVTDWLALSSVLNLL
+288 PVNDWLALSSVLNLL

-342 MHREPAS
+342 MHREAAS

-368 AEGVEHE
+368 AEGVEQE
-375 RDVQLLRELGCD
+375 RDLQLLRELGCD

-393 ISMPLEPDAFIEFCR
+393 LSVPLEPDAFIDFCR
-408 NH
+408 RH

>member
-1 MMPKTDAGATRR
+1 MPKTDTGATRR

-43 SSTEAIG
+43 SSSEAVG
-50 ALTRQ
+50 ALGRQ
-55 FYDVVVSD
+55 FYDLVISD
-63 IVMGEGDGTRLPNEL
+63 IVMGDGDGTHLPNEL
-78 RRLVDAGRLKS
+78 RRLADVGRLKA

-117 SAQALSKPVSRTGMQ
+117 SAQALSKPVSRTSMQ
-132 QAIKTA
+132 QAIKAA
-138 LRSID
+138 LQSA
-143 EDDAASPRQNAVRR
+143 DDVTSPRQQSVRR
-157 DLMEVALGHA
+157 DVIEAELGRA
-167 LITGKGMSVVLQPQ
+167 LITGQGMSVVLQPQ
-181 MSLSTGRVLA
+181 MSLSTGQVVA
-191 AEALSRWDHPEL
+191 AEALSRWHHPEF
-203 GVISAVDFVPA
+203 GAISAADFVPA
-214 AHRLGLDRMLFSRV
+214 AHRLGMDRMLFLRV
-228 TDRVIDVLRR
+228 VDRVIEVLRR
-238 MYVEDIAVPIAIN
+238 MHAEDIAVPIAIN
-251 ASASTLCTRDLP
+251 ASSSTLCSRDLP
-263 GLLEQRVGQ
+263 TLLEKRVGQ
-272 AGLPARLVKV
+272 AGLPARLVKI

-288 PVTDWLALSSVLNLL
+288 PVNDWLVLSSVLNLL

-342 MHREPAS
+342 MHREAAS

-368 AEGVEHE
+368 AEGVEQD

-393 ISMPLEPDAFIEFCR
+393 LSVPLDADTFIDFCR
-408 NH
+408 RH

>member
-1 MMPKTDAGATRR
+1 MPKTDAGAARR

-43 SSTEAIG
+43 SSTEAIS
-50 ALTRQ
+50 ALGRQ
-55 FYDVVVSD
+55 FYDLVISD
-63 IVMGEGDGTRLPNEL
+63 IVMSDGDGTHLPNEL
-78 RRLVDAGRLKS
+78 RRLVDVGRLKS

-99 SDELLQSH
+99 SDELLESH

-117 SAQALSKPVSRTGMQ
+117 SAQALSKPVSRTSMH
-132 QAIKTA
+132 QAVKA
-138 LRSID
+138 GLAA
-143 EDDAASPRQNAVRR
+143 EDVTTPRQQSIRR
-157 DLMEVALGHA
+157 EVIEAELGRA
-167 LITGKGMSVVLQPQ
+167 LITGEGMSVVLQPQ
-181 MSLSTGRVLA
+181 MSLSTGQVVA

-203 GVISAVDFVPA
+203 GAISAADFVPA
-214 AHRLGLDRMLFSRV
+214 AHRLGMDRMLFLRV
-228 TDRVIDVLRR
+228 TDRVLEVLQTLHA
-238 MYVEDIAVPIAIN
+238 EEIAVPIAIN
-251 ASASTLCTRDLP
+251 ASSSTLCSRDLP
-263 GLLEQRVGQ
+263 AVLEKRVAR

-288 PVTDWLALSSVLNLL
+288 PVNDWLALSSVLNLL

-342 MHREPAS
+342 MHREAAS

-368 AEGVEHE
+368 AEGVEQE
-375 RDVQLLRELGCD
+375 RDLQLLRELGCD

-393 ISMPLEPDAFIEFCR
+393 LSIPLEPDAFIDFCR
-408 NH
+408 RH

>member
-1 MMPKTDAGATRR
+1 MPKTDAGAARR

-36 RRVAGVG
+36 RRVAGLG
-43 SSTEAIG
+43 SSTEAVS
-50 ALTRQ
+50 ALSRQ
-55 FYDVVVSD
+55 YYDLVISD
-63 IVMGEGDGTRLPNEL
+63 IVMSDGDGTHMPNEL
-78 RRLVDAGRLKS
+78 RRLVDVGRLKS

-99 SDELLQSH
+99 SEELLQSH

-117 SAQALSKPVSRTGMQ
+117 SAQALSKPVSRTAMH
-132 QAIKTA
+132 QAIKAGLAAEDVTTPQHP
-138 LRSID
+138 SI
-143 EDDAASPRQNAVRR
+143 RR
-157 DLMEVALGHA
+157 EVVEAELGRA
-167 LITGKGMSVVLQPQ
+167 LITGVGMSVVLQPQ
-181 MSLSTGRVLA
+181 MSLSTGKVLA

-203 GVISAVDFVPA
+203 GAISAVDFVPA
-214 AHRLGLDRMLFSRV
+214 AHRLGMDRMLFLRV
-228 TDRVIDVLRR
+228 TDRVLEVQKTLHA
-238 MYVEDIAVPIAIN
+238 EGIAVPIAIN
-251 ASASTLCTRDLP
+251 ASASTLCSRDMP
-263 GLLEQRVGQ
+263 AVLEKRVAQ
-272 AGLPARLVKV
+272 AGLPARLIKI

-288 PVTDWLALSSVLNLL
+288 PVNDWLALSSALNLL

-342 MHREPAS
+342 MHREAAS

-368 AEGVEHE
+368 AEGVEQE
-375 RDVQLLRELGCD
+375 RDLQLLRELGCD

-393 ISMPLEPDAFIEFCR
+393 LSIPLEQQAFIEFCR
-408 NH
+408 QH

>member
-1 MMPKTDAGATRR
+1 MPKTEAGPARR

-22 ERAYLQNMLLALGY
+22 ERAYLQNMLLALGC

-43 SSTEAIG
+43 SGAEALA

-55 FYDVVVSD
+55 SYDVLISD
-63 IVMGEGDGTRLPNEL
+63 IAMGEGDGTRLPNEL
-78 RRLVDAGRLKS
+78 RRLKDAGRLKR
-89 MPPIIWISSL
+89 MPPIIWISNL
-99 SDELLQSH
+99 SDELRHSH

-117 SAQALSKPVSRTGMQ
+117 SAQALAKPVSRSVMQ
-132 QAIKTA
+132 QALKTA
-138 LRSID
+138 LHDID
-143 EDDAASPRQNAVRR
+143 DPDLSGRASAGPAPTRAELRR
-157 DLMEVALGHA
+157 ALG
-167 LITGKGMSVVLQPQ
+167 TGEGMSVVLQPQ
-181 MSLSTGRVLA
+181 LNLTTGRMVS
-191 AEALSRWDHPEL
+191 AEALSRWDHPTL
-203 GVISAVDFVPA
+203 GTIAAGDFVPA
-214 AHRLGLDRMLFSRV
+214 AHRLGLDRVLFERV
-228 TDRVIDVLRR
+228 AGQVLEVLRR
-238 MYVEDIAVPIAIN
+238 MRGERIEVPIAIN
-251 ASASTLCTRDLP
+251 ASAATLCSPDLP
-263 GLLEQRVGQ
+263 AQLEQLVAR

-288 PVTDWLALSSVLNLL
+288 PVKDWLALSSVLNLL

-359 GRVLGRRVV
+359 GRALGRRVI
-368 AEGVEHE
+368 AEGVEQE
-375 RDVQLLRELGCD
+375 RDILLLRELGCEL
-387 VAQGYG
+387 AQGFG
-393 ISMPLEPDAFIEFCR
+393 ISPPLAPDAFIAFR
-408 NH
+408 RQH

>member
-1 MMPKTDAGATRR
+1 MPKTDAGAATRR

-36 RRVAGVG
+36 RRVAGV
-43 SSTEAIG
+43 SSSVEAIA
-50 ALTRQ
+50 ALARQ
-55 FYDVVVSD
+55 SYDVVVSD
-63 IVMGEGDGTRLPNEL
+63 IAMGEGDGTRLPNEL
-78 RRLVDAGRLKS
+78 RRLVDSGRIKT

-99 SDELLQSH
+99 ADELLQSH
-107 VRLALQAGCP
+107 VRLAMQAGCP
-117 SAQALSKPVSRTGMQ
+117 SSQALAKPVSRTALQ
-132 QAIKTA
+132 HAIKAA
-138 LRSID
+138 LHSV
-143 EDDAASPRQNAVRR
+143 EDDTRSPRQISVRR
-157 DLMEVALGHA
+157 DLIEAELGQALASGE
-167 LITGKGMSVVLQPQ
+167 GMRVVLQPQ
-181 MSLSTGRVLA
+181 VDLDSGRAIA
-191 AEALSRWDHPEL
+191 AEALSRWDHPTL
-203 GVISAVDFVPA
+203 GAIAAADFVPA
-214 AHRLGLDRMLFSRV
+214 AHRLGLDRILFNRV
-228 TDRVIDVLRR
+228 ADCVVEVLVA
-238 MYVEDIAVPIAIN
+238 MHAEGIAVPIAIN
-251 ASASTLCTRDLP
+251 ASASTLCAPDLP
-263 GLLEQRVGQ
+263 GALEQRMAR
-272 AGLPARLVKV
+272 AGLPAHLVKI

-288 PVTDWLALSSVLNLL
+288 PVIDWLALSSALNLL

-359 GRVLGRRVV
+359 GRALGRLVV
-368 AEGVEHE
+368 AEGVEQE
-375 RDVQLLRELGCD
+375 RDIQLLRELGCK

-393 ISMPLEPDAFIEFCR
+393 ISVPLSPEDFIAFCR
-408 NH
+408 RQ

>member
-1 MMPKTDAGATRR
+1 MPKTDAGATRR

-22 ERAYLQNMLLALGY
+22 ERAYLQNVLLAFGF
-36 RRVAGVG
+36 RRVAGLG
-43 SSTEAIG
+43 SSAEAVG

-55 FYDVVVSD
+55 FYDVVISD
-63 IVMGEGDGTRLPNEL
+63 IVVGEGDGTRLPNEL
-78 RRLVDAGRLKS
+78 RRLVDAGRLKR

-117 SAQALSKPVSRTGMQ
+117 SAQALSKPVSRSALQ
-132 QAIKTA
+132 QAMKTA

-143 EDDAASPRQNAVRR
+143 EHDAASPQPNAVRR
-157 DLMEVALGHA
+157 DVMEVALGHA
-167 LITGKGMSVVLQPQ
+167 LITGQGMSVVLQPQ

-203 GVISAVDFVPA
+203 GAIPAVDFVPA

-228 TDRVIDVLRR
+228 TDRVIEVLGR
-238 MYVEDIAVPIAIN
+238 MHAQDIAVPIAIN

-263 GLLEQRVGQ
+263 ALLEQRVGQ

-375 RDVQLLRELGCD
+375 RDLQLLRELGCE

-408 NH
+408 QH

>member
-1 MMPKTDAGATRR
+1 MPKSDAGAVRR

-36 RRVAGVG
+36 HRVAGLG
-43 SSTEAIG
+43 SSIEAVG
-50 ALTRQ
+50 AMTRQ
-55 FYDVVVSD
+55 YHDVLISD
-63 IVMGEGDGTRLPNEL
+63 IVMGEGDGTRLPNDL
-78 RRLVDAGRLKS
+78 RRLVDSGRLKS

-117 SAQALSKPVSRTGMQ
+117 SAQALSKPVSRSAMH
-132 QAIKTA
+132 QAIKNA
-138 LRSID
+138 LHSID
-143 EDDAASPRQNAVRR
+143 DESASPHQPKSVRR
-157 DLMEVALGHA
+157 EVMEAALGQA
-167 LITGKGMSVVLQPQ
+167 LTSGKGMSVVLQPQ
-181 MSLSTGRVLA
+181 ISLSTGRVVA
-191 AEALSRWDHPEL
+191 AEALSRWVHPDL
-203 GVISAVDFVPA
+203 GAISAADFVPA
-214 AHRLGLDRMLFSRV
+214 AHRLGMDRMLFSRV
-228 TDRVIDVLRR
+228 TDRVLEVLRR
-238 MYVEDIAVPIAIN
+238 MQDEDIAVPVAIN
-251 ASASTLCTRDLP
+251 ASASTLCSRDLP

-272 AGLPARLVKV
+272 AGLPARLIKV

-288 PVTDWLALSSVLNLL
+288 PVTDWLALSSTLNLL

-368 AEGVEHE
+368 AEGVEQE

-393 ISMPLEPDAFIEFCR
+393 ISVPLEADAFITFCR
-408 NH
+408 AH

>member
-78 RRLVDAGRLKS
+78 RRLVDAGRLKN

-238 MYVEDIAVPIAIN
+238 MYAEDIAVPIAIN

>member
-1 MMPKTDAGATRR
+1 MPKLHAGASRR

-43 SSTEAIG
+43 SSAEAIA
-50 ALTRQ
+50 ALARQ
-55 FYDVVVSD
+55 AYDVVISD

-78 RRLVDAGRLKS
+78 RQLVDGGRLKS
-89 MPPIIWISSL
+89 MPPIVWISSL

-117 SAQALSKPVSRTGMQ
+117 SSQALAKPVTRTAMQ
-132 QAIKTA
+132 HAIKTA
-138 LRSID
+138 LHSL
-143 EDDAASPRQNAVRR
+143 DDDTASPRRTAVRR
-157 DLMEVALGHA
+157 EVIEAELGRALSSGD
-167 LITGKGMSVVLQPQ
+167 GMSVVLQPQ
-181 MSLSTGRVLA
+181 VDLGTGRTVA
-191 AEALSRWDHPEL
+191 AEALSRWDHPTL
-203 GVISAVDFVPA
+203 GVIPAVDFVPA
-214 AHRLGLDRMLFSRV
+214 AHRLGLDQTLFNRV
-228 TDRVIDVLRR
+228 ADCVVEVLAE
-238 MYVEDIAVPIAIN
+238 MHAEGIAVPIAIN
-251 ASASTLCTRDLP
+251 ASASTLCAP
-263 GLLEQRVGQ
+263 GLPDSLEQRVTR

-288 PVTDWLALSSVLNLL
+288 PVTDWLALSSALNLL

-368 AEGVEHE
+368 AEGVEQE
-375 RDVQLLRELGCD
+375 RDILLLRELGCTL
-387 VAQGYG
+387 AQGYG
-393 ISMPLEPDAFIEFCR
+393 ISTPLAPADFIAFCR
-408 NH
+408 RQ